1 MFGRIFTLVTFER
14 LFFGVLA
21 QLLFQIIGFG
31 AGEDALVTLK
41 RLFPR
46 RESHV
51 FLDVLSASATVLTLQ
66 AEAFLGLL

>member
-1 MFGRIFTLVTFER
+1 MFGRMITLVTFER

-41 RLFPR
+41 RNVC
-46 RESHV
+46 SGHV
-51 FLDVLSASATVLTLQ
+51 
-66 AEAFLGLL
+66 